1 MKIDD
6 WQKHFRQGG
15 MFIAVGIAQVTLD
28 SGVFIALTALGIPVA
43 VANVFSRASGACLG
57 FLLNGR
63 YTFSEGGPARNTPH
77 HLGRFVLAW
86 SLLTSVSTLIVH
98 SIAELKS
105 LQGAWLA
112 KPLVEGSMAVV
123 GFFVW
128 RHWVFVKRG

>member
-1 MKIDD
+1 
-6 WQKHFRQGG
+6 
-15 MFIAVGIAQVTLD
+15 MFVAVGIAQVALD
-28 SGVFIALTALGIPVA
+28 TTVFVVSTAFGLPVA
-43 VANVFSRASGACLG
+43 PANVLSRASGACLG

-112 KPLVEGSMAVV
+112 KPLVEGGMAVI

>member
-1 MKIDD
+1 
-6 WQKHFRQGG
+6 
-15 MFIAVGIAQVTLD
+15 MFVAVGLAQVALD
-28 SGVFIALTALGIPVA
+28 TTVFIVSTALGLPVA
-43 VANVFSRASGACLG
+43 PANVLSRASGASLG

-86 SLLTSVSTLIVH
+86 STLTVISTLIVH
-98 SIAELKS
+98 TIAQLKS

-128 RHWVFVKRG
+128 RHWVFVKR